1 MLNDNVLE
9 FYSLFTGEEFRNF
22 ALKNY
27 DKAKNNIIK
36 FLKIVDNDLNDIQK
50 QIFKAAFENP
60 KISIREISNDLNI
73 TYIEAKYELSMA
85 YKKFMNPLRIKIFK
99 ETLLSD

>member
-22 ALKNY
+22 ALQNY
-27 DKAKNNIIK
+27 DKARKNIIK
-36 FLKIVDNDLNDIQK
+36 FIKMVDNDLNDIQK
-50 QIFKAAFENP
+50 QIFKAAFDNP
-60 KISIREISNDLNI
+60 KISIRKISNDLNM

-85 YKKFMNPLRIKIFK
+85 YKKFMNPLRVKIFK